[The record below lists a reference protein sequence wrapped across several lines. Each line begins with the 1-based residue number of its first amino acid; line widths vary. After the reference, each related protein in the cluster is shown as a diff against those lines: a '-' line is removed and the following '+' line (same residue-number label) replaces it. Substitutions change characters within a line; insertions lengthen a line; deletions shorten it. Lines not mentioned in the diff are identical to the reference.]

1 MRRQSSVQ
9 QSERRNDVRALFK
22 TPILVEVLNAG
33 YIYRARMV
41 NYSKNGIFI
50 ETDVGLQPGEEI
62 YIGIEE
68 SPYPLSTDTAR
79 SYRAK
84 VIWQKGLKNSIFNF
98 GYGVIIISG
107 QKKQTLLDREFEDRQ
122 ELRKYPRKPY
132 SNTVYF
138 TSQNQY
144 YRGLIYNI
152 SRRGVFIKTN
162 DIFSIGQIIKL
173 VIPGTKIDK
182 GVMLTAEVVRLSEMG
197 IGVTFKGVITSK
209 PPLSINFA
217 N

>member
-1 MRRQSSVQ
+1 MRRHSLVQ
-9 QSERRNDVRALFK
+9 HPEKRNDSRALFK
-22 TPILVEVLNAG
+22 TPILVEDLNAG

-50 ETDVGLQPGEEI
+50 ETDVGLEPGEEI

-68 SPYPLSTDTAR
+68 SPYQLSTDAAR

-98 GYGVIIISG
+98 GYGVIITSG
-107 QKKQTLLDREFEDRQ
+107 QNNKTSQDREIEDQ
-122 ELRKYPRKPY
+122 HELRKNPRKPY
-132 SNTVYF
+132 PKTVFF

-152 SRRGVFIKTN
+152 SRGGVFIKTN

-182 GVMLTAEVVRLSEMG
+182 GVMLMAEVVRLSKIG
-197 IGVTFKGVITSK
+197 IGVTFKGVIKSK
-209 PPLSINFA
+209 PPLNINLA